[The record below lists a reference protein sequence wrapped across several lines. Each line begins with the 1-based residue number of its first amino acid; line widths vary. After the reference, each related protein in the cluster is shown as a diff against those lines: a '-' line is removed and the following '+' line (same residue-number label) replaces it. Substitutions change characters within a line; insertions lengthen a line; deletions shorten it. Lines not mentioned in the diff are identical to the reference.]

1 MNDYKTNTNIYT
13 KQIYDFNKKKTTKL
27 KIEKI
32 IKNIQTKITKCLVF
46 IVHLKPYLNVID
58 INFPTIN

>member
-1 MNDYKTNTNIYT
+1 MII
-13 KQIYDFNKKKTTKL
+13 KQIQIFILSKYTILIRKKTTKL

-58 INFPTIN
+58 VNFPTIN